1 MVTLTAVKK
10 RDGEDIS
17 SLLKRFKR
25 KVENSGH
32 LVELRERRY
41 FVKPSMVKRIQKND
55 ILFKRK
61 VEKILEEERMIKA
74 KSRML

>member
-10 RDGEDIS
+10 RDGEDIN

-25 KVENSGH
+25 KTESSGH
-32 LVELRERRY
+32 LIELRERRY

-61 VEKILEEERMIKA
+61 VEKILEEERLLRA
-74 KSRML
+74 KSRI

>member
-32 LVELRERRY
+32 LVELRERKY
-41 FVKPSMVKRIQKND
+41 FVKPSMVKRIQKNQ

-61 VEKILEEERMIKA
+61 VEKILEEERLIKA
-74 KSRML
+74 KSRI

>member
-32 LVELRERRY
+32 LLELRERRY
-41 FVKPSMVKRIQKND
+41 FIKPSAIKRAQKND
-55 ILFKRK
+55 IEFKRK
-61 VEKILEEERMIKA
+61 IEKILERERLIKA
-74 KSRML
+74 KSRI

>member
-1 MVTLTAVKK
+1 MVSLISIKK
-10 RDGEDIS
+10 RDGEDIN

-32 LVELRERRY
+32 LQELKERRY
-41 FVKPSMVKRIQKND
+41 FVKPSMVKRIQKNQ

-61 VEKILEEERMIKA
+61 VEKILEEERLIKA
-74 KSRML
+74 KSRI

>member
-1 MVTLTAVKK
+1 MVTLVSVKK
-10 RDGEDIS
+10 RDGEDIN

-25 KVENSGH
+25 KTESSGH
-32 LVELRERRY
+32 LIELRERKY
-41 FVKPSMVKRIQKND
+41 FIKPSAVKRKQKND

-74 KSRML
+74 KSRI

>member
-61 VEKILEEERMIKA
+61 VEKILEEERVIKA

>member
-25 KVENSGH
+25 KVEASGH

-61 VEKILEEERMIKA
+61 VEKILEEERLLRA
-74 KSRML
+74 KSRI

>member
-1 MVTLTAVKK
+1 MSVSLVGVTK
-10 RDGEDIS
+10 RNGEDIT

-32 LVELRERRY
+32 LNELKDRRY
-41 FVKPSMVKRIQKND
+41 YEKPSVTKRKQTND

-61 VEKILEEERMIKA
+61 VNKILEEERRLKA
-74 KSRML
+74 KSRI

>member
-1 MVTLTAVKK
+1 MVSLVSIKK

-32 LVELRERRY
+32 INELKERRY
-41 FVKPSMVKRIQKND
+41 FVKPSMVKRIQKNQL
-55 ILFKRK
+55 LFKRK

-74 KSRML
+74 KSRI

>member
-25 KVENSGH
+25 KVEASGH

>member
-1 MVTLTAVKK
+1 MVTLISIKK
-10 RDGEDIS
+10 RDGEDIN

-32 LVELRERRY
+32 LIELRERKY
-41 FVKPSMVKRIQKND
+41 FVKPSMVKRIQKNQL
-55 ILFKRK
+55 LFKRK

-74 KSRML
+74 KSRI

>member
-1 MVTLTAVKK
+1 MSVTLTAVKK
-10 RDGEDIS
+10 RDNEDIN

-25 KVENSGH
+25 KVESSGH
-32 LVELRERRY
+32 LIELRERRY

-61 VEKILEEERMIKA
+61 VEKILEEERLIKA
-74 KSRML
+74 KSRI